1 MQQQAPQFMPP
12 PPAAAPGQPQV
23 PVWQQQSEQGGPPE
37 VRKFIE
43 VHWSPLK
50 SIEVQMVSL
59 VSLDHDLHD
68 LHGLHALHV
77 VYTWFTWFPENNFVE
92 QAAVAKP
99 VQRGPAGPAL
109 DVKSGLSLEVVTGK
123 ALQEMPHFV
132 DISLS
137 FFAVQDVKGMKGN
150 VVWLFW
156 PCRWKRLPS
165 GSQVLMM
172 ERLKLTHH

>member
-59 VSLDHDLHD
+59 VSLDTCMTCTVCMLYTW
-68 LHGLHALHV
+68 
-77 VYTWFTWFPENNFVE
+77 VYTWFTWFPENNFVG

-172 ERLKLTHH
+172 ERLKLTHR